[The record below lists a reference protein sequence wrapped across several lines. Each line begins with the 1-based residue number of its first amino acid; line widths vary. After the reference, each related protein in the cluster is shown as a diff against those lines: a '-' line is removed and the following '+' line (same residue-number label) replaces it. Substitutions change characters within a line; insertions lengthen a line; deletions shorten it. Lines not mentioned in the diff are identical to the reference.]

1 MNIYDILRQIKIDFD
16 GAILSAQFNGKSYA
30 NGNKAK
36 EALIRSQRIINY
48 IHEFVKYEFKR
59 CGVPPQMI
67 FPPIGTSKPE
77 IKIKGFLKSKNQ
89 DVAIIP
95 LERLI
100 PLTNTMLPELE
111 QILSVNIRSQLSS
124 LNKNIDTLYERTFA
138 EALNLHL
145 SYPNQCLGEVYLI
158 PTHEYDDKAMLQNR
172 VIYKSVSKIDD
183 YIRMFQAIN
192 NRRNT
197 NKDEYKY
204 ERICLLIADFRQET
218 PKLYN
223 SIEELK
229 NNGLVP
235 QNSMVSLENLT
246 NENFAG
252 DLIAIY
258 TERFGHG
265 IIL

>member
-1 MNIYDILRQIKIDFD
+1 MNIQEILRKIKSEFD
-16 GAILSAQFNGKSYA
+16 GAISTAQFNGNKYA

-48 IHEFVKYEFKR
+48 IHEFVKNEFKR
-59 CGVPPQMI
+59 CGVPLKMI
-67 FPPIGTSKPE
+67 YPPIGSSNPE

-95 LERLI
+95 NERLVA
-100 PLTNTMLPELE
+100 LTNASSPEIEKVLC
-111 QILSVNIRSQLSS
+111 VNIRSQLSS

-145 SYPNQCLGEVYLI
+145 SYPKQCLGEVYLI

-172 VIYKSVSKIDD
+172 VVFKSGSKVED

-192 NRRNT
+192 NRRT
-197 NKDEYKY
+197 IKKDEYKY
-204 ERICLLIADFRQET
+204 ERVCLLITDFRKKK
-218 PKLYN
+218 PKLYS

-229 NNGLVP
+229 SDGLVP
-235 QNSMVSLENLT
+235 ENTIVSLDNLT
-246 NENFAG
+246 IEHFAE
-252 DLIAIY
+252 DLLTTYI
-258 TERFGHG
+258 ERFGQG
-265 IIL
+265 VII